1 MTKDELV
8 SMATKYLLVAST
20 EACSGKSATILG
32 IADRLQA
39 KGIKIA
45 YIQPVVTD
53 NERENSSRWRKQSN
67 IRQNPPTTIGDY
79 QLMAE
84 ALSLPSAQIGT
95 PLLALD
101 ETKTLDRLTGVDR
114 QDYTKLLQANVQL
127 PGDLVILEG
136 GANLQEGSLFGLDT
150 ARIAEDLNADVLLVN
165 RYHPISSI
173 DTLLTAQQQLGKR
186 LLGVIINDVPR
197 DRVES
202 VQTTLVPY
210 LERAGIPTLGI
221 VHRNGLLRSVT
232 VKQLIGQLNAEVL
245 CRPDRLDLMVESLS
259 IGAMNVNSALEY
271 FRRGH
276 NMAVVT
282 GGDRAD
288 IQLAALETS
297 TQCLILTGHLAPQP
311 FIVSRAEDLEIPIL
325 SVDLDTLTAVE
336 IIDAAFGRVRL
347 QEPIKIDCARELFG
361 ECCEIDRLISILGL
375 E

>member
-127 PGDLVILEG
+127 PGDLVTRRWCKSSG
-136 GANLQEGSLFGLDT
+136 GKFIWAGYRKNCRRSQCGCTAGKPLSSNLLDRYPPNSPTT
-150 ARIAEDLNADVLLVN
+150 AW
-165 RYHPISSI
+165 
-173 DTLLTAQQQLGKR
+173 
-186 LLGVIINDVPR
+186 
-197 DRVES
+197 
-202 VQTTLVPY
+202 
-210 LERAGIPTLGI
+210 
-221 VHRNGLLRSVT
+221 
-232 VKQLIGQLNAEVL
+232 
-245 CRPDRLDLMVESLS
+245 
-259 IGAMNVNSALEY
+259 
-271 FRRGH
+271 
-276 NMAVVT
+276 
-282 GGDRAD
+282 
-288 IQLAALETS
+288 
-297 TQCLILTGHLAPQP
+297 
-311 FIVSRAEDLEIPIL
+311 
-325 SVDLDTLTAVE
+325 
-336 IIDAAFGRVRL
+336 
-347 QEPIKIDCARELFG
+347 
-361 ECCEIDRLISILGL
+361 
-375 E
+375 